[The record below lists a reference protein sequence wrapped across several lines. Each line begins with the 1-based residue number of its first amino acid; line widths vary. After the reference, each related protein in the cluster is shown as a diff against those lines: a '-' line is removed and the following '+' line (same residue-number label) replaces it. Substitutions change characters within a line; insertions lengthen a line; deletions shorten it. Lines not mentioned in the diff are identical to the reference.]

1 MTQRR
6 KTAVDMEGA
15 GDAVVDL
22 VGARAGMGGPTA
34 GTADRPLTARS
45 VVASTLLGTRPPVLP
60 GRLLVR
66 TGELFGIAE
75 GTTRVALSRMAA
87 AGEVEALGDGRY
99 RLAGHLLA
107 RRVRQEQA
115 RRPRLRE
122 WDGAWRTAVVTT
134 GGRSAPERTA
144 LRNVMRARLMGEL
157 REGVWLRPDNLDP
170 PPPDA
175 IDEHCTWFSARPE
188 PTPGAGDRALAASLW
203 DLDGWRSE
211 AASLRQRM
219 DATIGSL
226 QAGDLEA
233 VASCFVLAA
242 AVQRRLTSDP
252 LLPPELVPADWNAD
266 ALRAAYD
273 RYEAALQALL
283 RHWFRSQPA

>member
-1 MTQRR
+1 MMQRR
-6 KTAVDMEGA
+6 KSSVDGVE
-15 GDAVVDL
+15 L
-22 VGARAGMGGPTA
+22 P
-34 GTADRPLTARS
+34 GTDRPLTARS
-45 VVASTLLGTRPPVLP
+45 VVASALLGTRPPVLP

-75 GTTRVALSRMAA
+75 GTTRVALSRMSA

-107 RRVRQEQA
+107 RRARQEQA

-170 PPPDA
+170 PAPDA

-188 PTPGAGDRALAASLW
+188 RAAAATGGAVAGGAGDRALAASLW
-203 DLDGWRSE
+203 DLDGWRSGS
-211 AASLRQRM
+211 ASLLQRM

-226 QAGDLEA
+226 Q
-233 VASCFVLAA
+233 S
-242 AVQRRLTSDP
+242 
-252 LLPPELVPADWNAD
+252 
-266 ALRAAYD
+266 
-273 RYEAALQALL
+273 
-283 RHWFRSQPA
+283 